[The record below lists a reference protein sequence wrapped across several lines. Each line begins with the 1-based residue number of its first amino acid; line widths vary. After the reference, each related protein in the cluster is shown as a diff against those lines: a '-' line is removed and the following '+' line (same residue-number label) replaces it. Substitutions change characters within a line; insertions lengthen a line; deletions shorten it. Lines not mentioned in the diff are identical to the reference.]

1 MALKEGDDLSDDD
14 VVLVE
19 VEKPEVELTE
29 EKNEDSLEQT
39 EVTDEAEVV
48 EGTGLTETKLEE
60 HNEAMGGEV
69 QENNSPGSEVNT
81 GIGAGIV
88 FGLPG

>member
-39 EVTDEAEVV
+39 EPEVV
-48 EGTGLTETKLEE
+48 EGTSLTETKLEE